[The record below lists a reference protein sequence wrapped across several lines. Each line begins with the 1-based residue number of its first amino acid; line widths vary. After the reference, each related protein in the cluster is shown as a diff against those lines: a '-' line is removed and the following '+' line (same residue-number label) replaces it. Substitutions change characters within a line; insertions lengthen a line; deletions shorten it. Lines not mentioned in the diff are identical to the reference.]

1 MERIPF
7 IIYFIREKQSQYHL
21 EMSKSVQKRLGGYKM
36 ESKFQIR
43 KMHQDYYTE
52 NEDTL
57 KKVHYTRNRPKIR
70 EAQKTIT
77 VITKVK
83 PMRLQEVIL

>member
-7 IIYFIREKQSQYHL
+7 IIYFVREKQSQYHL
-21 EMSKSVQKRLGGYKM
+21 EMSKSVQKRLSGYKM